1 MKKITLSAV
10 IITICISFCTLKAQY
25 VLPNILEQYPEI
37 LLKTDSI
44 RLKKEL
50 DHMRF
55 CFNKFANVHTAGTIM
70 IGAGAFITTIS
81 AIQLENNENM
91 IYGLYVGAGLSLIG
105 WIVEESSFGWMKRAS
120 LKPAD
125 NGIGIKVNL

>member
-1 MKKITLSAV
+1 MKKITLTLL
-10 IITICISFCTLKAQY
+10 IITICLNFCTLKAQTM
-25 VLPNILEQYPEI
+25 PNTLQQGTIS
-37 LLKTDSI
+37 KMDSI

-70 IGAGAFITTIS
+70 IGSGIFIAAITTIGYK
-81 AIQLENNENM
+81 NNENA
-91 IYGLYVGAGLSLIG
+91 IYGYCISAGLGVIG
-105 WIVEESSFGWMKRAS
+105 WIVQETSFGWMKRAA